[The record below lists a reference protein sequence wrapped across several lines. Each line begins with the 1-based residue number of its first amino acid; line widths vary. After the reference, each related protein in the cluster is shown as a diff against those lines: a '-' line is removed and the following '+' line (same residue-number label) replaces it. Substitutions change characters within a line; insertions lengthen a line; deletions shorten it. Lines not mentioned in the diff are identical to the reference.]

1 MGLSTILCFSLSL
14 LTNQRV
20 VNPGS
25 SAVRELGLVTV
36 GSFSFLLL
44 FSFKRRGG
52 SHDFVGF
59 DGKPFSSAAVK
70 GGL

>member
-1 MGLSTILCFSLSL
+1 M
-14 LTNQRV
+14 
-20 VNPGS
+20 
-25 SAVRELGLVTV
+25 RELGLVTA

-44 FSFKRRGG
+44 FSFKRRGD